1 MVGLSI
7 CRMSTSQGQSHLTTR
22 LPTGVRNQ
30 TNQRMP
36 VSRTMVDCP
45 RNTIPGLSEW
55 PIRFDSEN
63 SDSNDSSGWFNVP
76 YIWLLALRATY
87 HYQGDFFFEEL
98 QLLDYRG
105 LRAIAKEDP
114 TLPGGFSW
122 TKLWTMRPKVLVSS
136 TIITALATAGLAI
149 DAFIVQTMNQRQ
161 HLQINVD
168 LKSLIPIST
177 PSTAPDLKSSIP
189 ITTPVR
195 CSGPLHN
202 MRDDPNV
209 SITSN

>member
-30 TNQRMP
+30 PNQRMP

-63 SDSNDSSGWFNVP
+63 SDSNDPSGWFNVP

-98 QLLDYRG
+98 QLLDFGG

-122 TKLWTMRPKVLVSS
+122 TKLKVKIRKIKSHVFDDSETVTTWQLHRGAIMDHETEGISFVNHHHGASNS
-136 TIITALATAGLAI
+136 RFGHWRVHRANNESATASA
-149 DAFIVQTMNQRQ
+149 D
-161 HLQINVD
+161 
-168 LKSLIPIST
+168 K
-177 PSTAPDLKSSIP
+177 
-189 ITTPVR
+189 
-195 CSGPLHN
+195 C
-202 MRDDPNV
+202 
-209 SITSN
+209 